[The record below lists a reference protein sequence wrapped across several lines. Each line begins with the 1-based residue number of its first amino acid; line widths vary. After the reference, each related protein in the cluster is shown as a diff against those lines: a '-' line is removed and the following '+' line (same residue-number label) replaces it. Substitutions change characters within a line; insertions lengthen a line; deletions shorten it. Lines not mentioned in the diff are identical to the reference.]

1 MDEQFAQRL
10 RLEPLAALRAMRK
23 VLREEERD
31 VSYWRRLVQGRIDL
45 ARAALAGD
53 QPSVSRLASR
63 ITAQERAEGR
73 RSPSFAGFADAA
85 DHHLARL
92 ADLWD
97 SPIPWDDPKQLREV
111 ERTLVTMEADLSSY
125 RHDLHERIDACTA
138 ELVGRY
144 RSDPEQLKSLGP
156 PSR

>member
-1 MDEQFAQRL
+1 MDEQFARRL

-73 RSPSFAGFADAA
+73 RPPSFARFADGAN
-85 DHHLARL
+85 HHLARL
-92 ADLWD
+92 TDLWD
-97 SPIPWDDPKQLREV
+97 SPIPWDDPEQLREV